1 MVRSAP
7 LWLVALLCVLAGLR
21 PAAAQDEA
29 QRYAISSFDV
39 TIQVRPDGTYDVTE
53 TLTYDFRRG
62 AFTYA
67 YRALDADDVSA
78 LHSVRVTSPDAAVDS
93 LRRTAVD
100 GDVRL
105 RWTYPERSA
114 PATFRVRYTLEGA
127 LYERGRR
134 NVVHR
139 NVLDAGATVPTRD
152 VDVRVELPAAFDLAP
167 DAVTIE
173 PAADGTVEAEG
184 GAVVAAFHRDR
195 VGDGE
200 EYPVAVSFPK
210 QMPAQY
216 WASLGDLLLALLL
229 FAGAVGGG
237 TVLNRRW
244 RGARREP
251 AANRPPADVALPEAA
266 VLLGKTATPLFTA
279 VLFDLARRGH
289 LTLQHDEASGWMG
302 TDEVVRLDLHPRPDD
317 LSAVEATVVE
327 QLRGHETVA
336 DVWADSASF
345 RHEQRRA
352 ARERV
357 IDAGWMRAHR
367 TRSTLCFVG
376 AGAAV
381 VGGIAV
387 GVVASG
393 LTTLLA
399 VAAGLGG
406 AIGALLAGAR
416 RYTLTADGARRA
428 GALRA
433 FLDRERDAV
442 EALRETDP
450 VRAAERLA
458 DALPWLMYHDEV
470 SAGWLE
476 EGAEA
481 LDEAS
486 SVPDLPDGFVSLART
501 EASPSAAAFVPIVAV
516 AGGMESAGAGAAGAA
531 AGAAGAGGA
540 GGAAGAG

>member
-1 MVRSAP
+1 
-7 LWLVALLCVLAGLR
+7 
-21 PAAAQDEA
+21 
-29 QRYAISSFDV
+29 
-39 TIQVRPDGTYDVTE
+39 
-53 TLTYDFRRG
+53 
-62 AFTYA
+62 
-67 YRALDADDVSA
+67 
-78 LHSVRVTSPDAAVDS
+78 
-93 LRRTAVD
+93 
-100 GDVRL
+100 
-105 RWTYPERSA
+105 
-114 PATFRVRYTLEGA
+114 
-127 LYERGRR
+127 
-134 NVVHR
+134 
-139 NVLDAGATVPTRD
+139 
-152 VDVRVELPAAFDLAP
+152 
-167 DAVTIE
+167 
-173 PAADGTVEAEG
+173 
-184 GAVVAAFHRDR
+184 
-195 VGDGE
+195 
-200 EYPVAVSFPK
+200 
-210 QMPAQY
+210 
-216 WASLGDLLLALLL
+216 
-229 FAGAVGGG
+229 
-237 TVLNRRW
+237 
-244 RGARREP
+244 
-251 AANRPPADVALPEAA
+251 
-266 VLLGKTATPLFTA
+266 
-279 VLFDLARRGH
+279 
-289 LTLQHDEASGWMG
+289 
-302 TDEVVRLDLHPRPDD
+302 VRLDLHPRPDD